1 MGESSKLITHAI
13 HRRRYCQT
21 AEQCLLL
28 LQLLHGPPSS
38 ADGSDPAV
46 EDGSREPDSMAEH
59 PTLFIAYDLLRL
71 FLADPSDVEVEEK
84 ENDVDM
90 EAGGYKVEL
99 REG

>member
-1 MGESSKLITHAI
+1 M
-13 HRRRYCQT
+13 RPRRYCQT

-38 ADGSDPAV
+38 TDGFDPSV
-46 EDGSREPDSMAEH
+46 DDGTREPDSMADY

-71 FLADPSDVEVEEK
+71 FLADPPDAEVKEK
-84 ENDVDM
+84 ESDVDM